1 MEEKKKKIRIKDIAQ
16 LANVSVGTVDRV
28 LHNRGNVNEE
38 KWDKVTK
45 IINELSYTPNL
56 LAKSLASKKI
66 IRIAVLIPEPY
77 NSNNLYWEN
86 PLAGMN
92 KAIQELSDYNVEIQI
107 YKFKTTDEKSFI
119 YQTDIILK
127 NKYDGI
133 IFAPAFHKLSLAF
146 LDKCNE
152 KKITVMFIDSTIEG
166 VDVRSYFG
174 QNAVQSGYLAAK
186 LMSYV
191 VQKNSKI
198 LILNMA
204 NKGAITRHLKNREKG
219 FVNFINNLEK
229 SDKIKTLSAEIDTTV
244 NQEPEKSL
252 TKIFA
257 DNPDIE
263 GVFVTNA
270 RVHQVAKFIC
280 KNNCSELFLGGYDL
294 VGKNIKYLNNGVI
307 DFLICQRPEDQG
319 YKSLIVMF
327 NYLLSK
333 MPVKRINYSPIDIV
347 FKENVDYYTN
357 I

>member
-1 MEEKKKKIRIKDIAQ
+1 LEVIKKKIRIKDIAQ

-38 KWDKVTK
+38 KWEKVMK

-77 NSNNLYWEN
+77 NNYNLYWEK
-86 PLAGMN
+86 PLEGIN
-92 KAIQELSDYNVEIQI
+92 QAIEELSDYNVEIQI
-107 YKFKTTDEKSFI
+107 YKFNTIDEKSFI
-119 YQTDIILK
+119 DQSDIILK

-133 IFAPAFHKLSLAF
+133 VFAPSFHKQSLAF
-146 LDKCNE
+146 TKKCNE
-152 KKITVMFIDSTIEG
+152 EKITVIFIDSTIEG
-166 VDVRSYFG
+166 VDVKSYFG

-186 LMSYV
+186 LMSFR
-191 VQKNSKI
+191 VQKNAKI

-204 NKGAITRHLKNREKG
+204 DKMAITRHLKKRENG
-219 FVNFINNLEK
+219 FLNFINTLEK
-229 SDKIKTLSAEIDTTV
+229 PDKIKTLSAEIDTTDK
-244 NQEPEKSL
+244 QEPEKSL
-252 TKIFA
+252 SKIFA

-270 RVHQVAKFIC
+270 RVHQVAKFLC
-280 KNNCSELFLGGYDL
+280 KNNYSELFLGGYDL
-294 VGKNIKYLNNGVI
+294 VGKNIRYLNNGVI
-307 DFLICQRPEDQG
+307 DFLICQKPEDQG
-319 YKSLIVMF
+319 YNSLMVMF
-327 NYLLSK
+327 NYILTN

>member
-1 MEEKKKKIRIKDIAQ
+1 MEGIKRKIRIKDIAE

-38 KWDKVTK
+38 KWDNVMK
-45 IINELSYTPNL
+45 IINELSYTPNI

-77 NSNNLYWEN
+77 NINNPYWEK
-86 PLAGMN
+86 PLEGIN
-92 KAIQELSDYNVEIQI
+92 QAIQELSDYNVEIQI
-107 YKFKTTDEKSFI
+107 FRFKTTDENSFL
-119 YQTDIILK
+119 YQTDIILR

-133 IFAPAFHKLSLAF
+133 IFAPAFHKLSLTF
-146 LDKCNE
+146 LDKCYE
-152 KKITVMFIDSTIEG
+152 EKITVIFIDSTIEG
-166 VDVRSYFG
+166 VDVKSYFG
-174 QNAVQSGYLAAK
+174 QNAMNSGYLAAK
-186 LMSYV
+186 LMSFR
-191 VQKNSKI
+191 VQKNAKI

-204 NKGAITRHLKNREKG
+204 DKMAITRHLKNREKG
-219 FVNFINNLEK
+219 FLNFINNLEK
-229 SDKIKTLSAEIDTTV
+229 SNKIKILSAEIDTTI

-270 RVHQVAKFIC
+270 RVHQVAKFLC
-280 KNNCSELFLGGYDL
+280 NNNCSELFLGGYDL
-294 VGKNIKYLNNGVI
+294 VGKNIKYLNKGVI

-319 YKSLIVMF
+319 YKSVMTMF
-327 NYLLSK
+327 NYILTEI
-333 MPVKRINYSPIDIV
+333 PVKRINYSPIDIV

>member
-38 KWDKVTK
+38 KGEKVMK

-56 LAKSLASKKI
+56 LAKSLASKKV

-77 NSNNLYWEN
+77 NSNNLYWEK
-86 PLAGMN
+86 PLEGIN
-92 KAIQELSDYNVEIQI
+92 RAIQELSDYNVEIQI
-107 YKFKTTDEKSFI
+107 FKFKTTDERSFI
-119 YQTDIILK
+119 KQTDIILK

-133 IFAPAFHKLSLAF
+133 IFAPSFHKLSIAF
-146 LDKCNE
+146 LEKCNE
-152 KKITVMFIDSTIEG
+152 EKITVIFIDSTIEG

-191 VQKNSKI
+191 VQKNAKI

-219 FVNFINNLEK
+219 FVNYVHNLGK
-229 SDKIKTLSAEIDTTV
+229 SNKIKILSADIDTTDK
-244 NQEPEKSL
+244 QEPDKLL

-257 DNPDIE
+257 DNQDIK

-270 RVHQVAKFIC
+270 RVHQVAKFIY
-280 KNNCSELFLGGYDL
+280 NNNYSELFLCGYDL
-294 VGKNIKYLNNGVI
+294 VGKNIKYLNKGVI

-319 YKSLIVMF
+319 YKSLMTMF
-327 NYLLSK
+327 NYLLSR